1 MCWNGIRA
9 VTFRGVQYIENLH
22 SDSNKYLMNWLERR
36 VCEEEEGKGV
46 RYVNQRKKCVREK
59 HGGGDAK
66 GTCLTPSLFLSN
78 TPPSHTDTL
87 PHQCDCTKE
96 RKGTRVREKTVHEQG
111 I

>member
-9 VTFRGVQYIENLH
+9 VTFGGIQYIENLH

-59 HGGGDAK
+59 HGGEDAK
-66 GTCLTPSLFLSN
+66 GACLTPSLSLSN
-78 TPPSHTDTL
+78 TAISYSHPPS
-87 PHQCDCTKE
+87 PVCTKE
-96 RKGTRVREKTVHEQG
+96 RKGMRVREKTVHEQG